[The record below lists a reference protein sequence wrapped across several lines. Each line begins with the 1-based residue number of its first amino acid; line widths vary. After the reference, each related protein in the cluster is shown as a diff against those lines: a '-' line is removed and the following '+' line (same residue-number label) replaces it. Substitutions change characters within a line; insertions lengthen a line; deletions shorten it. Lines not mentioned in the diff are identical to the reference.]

1 MITSSPA
8 FCGTLIG
15 GRVPSVGSRS
25 AKGDHGRVKETEIIE
40 YVSGLAGVVAITAS
54 KEIGAP
60 ESAWGD
66 SFFYYD
72 PDGDVAES
80 RRFPFAT
87 LVISDY
93 PGWDTE
99 SDLDRDGIFRVN
111 VAVGRGGFERL
122 LGYTPKEH
130 AAHHDNFD
138 YAATD
143 VLLPHPLYASQGWV
157 SIVNPGDRTSVQL
170 QKLVEDARGLAV
182 RRYARRRN
190 IDE

>member
-1 MITSSPA
+1 LCPQRRDQIT
-8 FCGTLIG
+8 
-15 GRVPSVGSRS
+15 
-25 AKGDHGRVKETEIIE
+25 KGDHGRVTETEIIE
-40 YVSGLAGVVAITAS
+40 YVSGLAGVVAIAAS

-72 PDGDVAES
+72 PDGNVAEN

-130 AAHHDNFD
+130 AAHHDDFD
-138 YAATD
+138 YTATD

-157 SIVNPGDRTSVQL
+157 SIVNPGYRTSIQL
-170 QKLVEDARGLAV
+170 QKLVEDAHGLAI

-190 IDE
+190 IDD